1 MHIQYTFILDCQNPM
16 RDYVLSKSCIFSPTL
31 STMHGCITYSSYS
44 CLSACMAF
52 FLLHNNTALIL
63 ITASSP
69 DLPSLQRSLAEK
81 VQKNQAPE
89 TRTFFLNLNVRRAH
103 LVEDSIN
110 EVCVAIV
117 QTMVLTDMIVSIVS
131 DPT

>member
-1 MHIQYTFILDCQNPM
+1 MD
-16 RDYVLSKSCIFSPTL
+16 VSPTAVITLHHAWL
-31 STMHGCITYSSYS
+31 SFFCIII
-44 CLSACMAF
+44 
-52 FLLHNNTALIL
+52 LLLLLQALIL
-63 ITASSP
+63 ITALSP

-89 TRTFFLNLNVRRAH
+89 TRTFFLSLNVRRAH

-110 EVCVAIV
+110 EVHVASV
-117 QTMVLTDMIVSIVS
+117 QTMVFTDTIVSVMS

>member
-1 MHIQYTFILDCQNPM
+1 M
-16 RDYVLSKSCIFSPTL
+16 RDYVLSNSYICVFSLAL
-31 STMHGCITYSSYS
+31 STMHGCITYSSYNS
-44 CLSACMAF
+44 PSCMAF
-52 FLLHNNTALIL
+52 FLLHNNTAALLQALIL
-63 ITASSP
+63 ITALSP

-89 TRTFFLNLNVRRAH
+89 TRTFFLSLNVRRAH

-110 EVCVAIV
+110 EVHVASV
-117 QTMVLTDMIVSIVS
+117 QTMVFTDTIVSVMS

>member
-1 MHIQYTFILDCQNPM
+1 M
-16 RDYVLSKSCIFSPTL
+16 
-31 STMHGCITYSSYS
+31 
-44 CLSACMAF
+44 
-52 FLLHNNTALIL
+52 

-110 EVCVAIV
+110 EVRVAIV
-117 QTMVLTDMIVSIVS
+117 QTMVLTDMILSIVS